1 MTVSR
6 SIATSMILCA
16 IMVVLSA
23 STPVDSTRSSAP
35 ALSIGLPSASD
46 SAMSIARLRRRLD
59 AVFTSPSYRS
69 SAVSVMVM
77 SLRTGQTLY
86 ARSAEIP
93 LTPASTTKLFSTA
106 TAFHLLG
113 PDGNITTDVRTDGF
127 VDAKGTLNG
136 NLYLVGHGDALLSVT
151 DIEQLADQIR
161 RKGIKRVSGNVY
173 GDGSFFDNNSERASY
188 SGDGEHVENLP
199 PITALSMHRST
210 VTVLVSASANGRVSA
225 QCVPASDAFTIR
237 TTGAPAPVATGKRR
251 RRARGAR
258 LSVNA
263 SATADGHQVFTIAGS
278 PGANRTRSFWYQ
290 IKRSD
295 LACAGAL
302 AVRLRAE
309 GIEIEGATGV
319 KRAPISSRE
328 IASFR
333 RPLVEFASVVNK
345 RSDNYL
351 AEHLFKLAGAQCGD
365 HQNTAERARRA
376 MLETLDSLRVPRAGS
391 QFNDGSGLSRRNR
404 ASALTQVRLLKA
416 LASGPLAA
424 PYRSTLSVAA
434 YDGTLR
440 RRMHGTPAESN
451 ITAKTGTLRSVSA
464 LAGYAT
470 TADGEPLAFAFIS
483 NGGGGFKAAENTA
496 ATLLAGFTYRY
507 VQEAEPAPPTPPK
520 KQKVQ
525 KAPKKKKAAPA
536 KRSRRSRRR

>member
-1 MTVSR
+1 MILLR
-6 SIATSMILCA
+6 SISTAVILSA

-23 STPVDSTRSSAP
+23 SIPVDSARTSAP
-35 ALSIGLPSASD
+35 TLSLGLPTSSD
-46 SAMSIARLRRRLD
+46 SAQSLARLRRRLD
-59 AVFTSPSYRS
+59 AIFTSPTYRR
-69 SAVSVMVM
+69 SASSVMVM

-86 ARSAEIP
+86 ARNAEVP

-113 PDGNITTDVRTDGF
+113 PDGSITTDVRTDGF

-136 NLYLVGHGDALLSVT
+136 NLYLVGHGDALLTVT
-151 DIEQLADQIR
+151 DIEQLADHIR
-161 RKGIKRVSGNVY
+161 RKGIKRISGSVY
-173 GDGSFFDNNSERASY
+173 GDGTFFDSNTERASY
-188 SGDGEHVENLP
+188 SGDGEYVEPLP
-199 PITALSMHRST
+199 PITALSMHRNT
-210 VTVLVSASANGRVSA
+210 VTVLVSASASGRVTA

-237 TTGAPAPVATGKRR
+237 TSGASAPVATGKRR

-258 LSVNA
+258 LSVSA
-263 SATADGHQVFTIAGS
+263 TATADGQQIFTIAGS
-278 PGANRTRSFWYQ
+278 PGANRTRSYWYQ

-309 GIEIEGATGV
+309 GILIDGTTGV
-319 KRAPISSRE
+319 KRAPISAHE
-328 IASFR
+328 LASFR

-351 AEHLFKLAGAQCGD
+351 AEHLFKLAGAQCGE
-365 HQNTAERARRA
+365 HHNTAERARRA

-404 ASALTQVRLLKA
+404 ASALTEVRLLKA

-424 PYRSTLSVAA
+424 PYRTTLSVAA

-440 RRMHGTPAESN
+440 GRMHGTAAESN

-483 NGGGGFKAAENTA
+483 NGGGGFKSSENAA